1 MTKFIKAFRTTE
13 NEVCAMYS
21 QNFQEFVIFWN
32 NIHPAT
38 GVTSDYDL
46 QIKCLANNENL
57 VEKVENAISLGESD
71 DNKDLDLYLFIRDTF
86 DKLDKV
92 DLQILRTLQENAR
105 LTTKELAAR
114 VSLSSTPVFERLKR
128 LESGGYIKKYIA
140 VLDAEKLNQGF
151 VVFCSVKLR
160 RLNRDIAAEFTRII
174 QDIPE
179 VTECYNISGSYDYLL
194 KIHAPNMKYY
204 QEFILNVLGTIDSL
218 GSLESTFVMAEVKHQ
233 YGIHI

>member
-1 MTKFIKAFRTTE
+1 M
-13 NEVCAMYS
+13 
-21 QNFQEFVIFWN
+21 
-32 NIHPAT
+32 
-38 GVTSDYDL
+38 
-46 QIKCLANNENL
+46 
-57 VEKVENAISLGESD
+57 
-71 DNKDLDLYLFIRDTF
+71 DT
-86 DKLDKV
+86 LDKT

-160 RLNRDIAAEFTRII
+160 RLNRDIAAEFSRMI
-174 QDIPE
+174 QGIPE
-179 VTECYNISGSYDYLL
+179 VTECYNISGSYDYL
-194 KIHAPNMKYY
+194 PNMKYY

-218 GSLESTFVMAEVKHQ
+218 GSLESTFVMDEVKHE

>member
-1 MTKFIKAFRTTE
+1 MGKTILFGGI
-13 NEVCAMYS
+13 
-21 QNFQEFVIFWN
+21 
-32 NIHPAT
+32 
-38 GVTSDYDL
+38 L
-46 QIKCLANNENL
+46 
-57 VEKVENAISLGESD
+57 ES
-71 DNKDLDLYLFIRDTF
+71 N
-86 DKLDKV
+86 
-92 DLQILRTLQENAR
+92 
-105 LTTKELAAR
+105 
-114 VSLSSTPVFERLKR
+114 STPVFERLKR
-128 LESGGYIKKYIA
+128 LENGGYIKKYIA

-194 KIHAPNMKYY
+194 KIHSPNMKYY

-218 GSLESTFVMAEVKHQ
+218 GSLESTFVMNEVKHE